1 MPKPVKKAAKKPA
14 RTPRKPSADPV
25 RRAHQ
30 MMDEMAAKQA
40 QKPTEGGQDVTP
52 PHGDTFEEQYRAR
65 MAELGRKGGKVGGK
79 RRLETMTP
87 EERSRMARDAATV
100 RWSRDK

>member
-1 MPKPVKKAAKKPA
+1 MPKPVKKAAAKPA
-14 RTPRKPSADPV
+14 TKPRKPSSDPV

-30 MMDEMAAKQA
+30 MMAEMEAKQA
-40 QKPTEGGQDVTP
+40 TGPSDGGQDVTP

-79 RRLETMTP
+79 RRLETMTAAK
-87 EERSRMARDAATV
+87 RKAVAKKAAAAR
-100 RWSRDK
+100 WKK